1 MSPSAHTPYCT
12 CGQRTTFRTQ
22 FPSSVWVFRLS
33 CWTCLLP
40 SEPSYWTSHVSLKG
54 RVKTKQNSARGF
66 ECGCDFSLETV
77 QLINVS
83 FPLTDTFIHQARLGA
98 VLTPAPPQ
106 GTDTELLN
114 LIHQY

>member
-1 MSPSAHTPYCT
+1 MRPEDNVQDTIP
-12 CGQRTTFRTQ
+12 
-22 FPSSVWVFRLS
+22 VFRVGLRVVVLDVS
-33 CWTCLLP
+33 FTLRAILLDLTH
-40 SEPSYWTSHVSLKG
+40 YSLKG

-106 GTDTELLN
+106 GIDTELLY